1 MPRGLRPG
9 RLACGRGSSSTIPR
23 SPPRSPRPT
32 VPRGRRTSAALRAR
46 APEVLAELDQAA
58 GGAVEALAWRLA
70 REAGIAGIRS
80 IGVAQERLPD
90 CAEAAAQRGDLALTP
105 PPADA
110 GELLRLY
117 QQAW

>member
-1 MPRGLRPG
+1 MAQTLRALGGAGHGPANAAM
-9 RLACGRGSSSTIPR
+9 LPH
-23 SPPRSPRPT
+23 
-32 VPRGRRTSAALRAR
+32 TSAALRAR

-117 QQAW
+117 QHAW